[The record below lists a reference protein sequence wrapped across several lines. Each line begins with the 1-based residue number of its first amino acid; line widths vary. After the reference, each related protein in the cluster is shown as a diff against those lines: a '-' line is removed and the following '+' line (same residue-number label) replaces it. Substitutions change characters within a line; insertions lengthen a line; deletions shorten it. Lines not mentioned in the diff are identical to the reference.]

1 MDASS
6 AQATPDF
13 SKYYS
18 SIQDAT
24 VLVISQQQGIILFCN
39 AFGLTMLEYSGIK
52 QQLIGQP
59 YRILIEE
66 SKHKLHDA
74 HVKHYFKNVLGGVIC
89 PFSLKMNSRGTREIF
104 VQSASGQVI
113 PCHVT
118 ACSTLDLGEGY
129 IVITIHDL
137 RVEKS
142 LEQERT
148 RLYEEMSSALQKA
161 SHELRTAVH
170 GIYGGNALLSDF
182 LEANAREEKKPLQT
196 LDGQQRS
203 DLVEIHQM
211 LEQSASHLYSVS
223 NAYLGGS
230 KEKLA
235 FEMQTEPFSIAIILE
250 QIYNMLLLQQKQT
263 NPYVSLKIDA
273 TALKNPEAYVQGNVR
288 ALKQILLNLGGNALK
303 FTENG
308 EVTIAITEERPDSKE
323 SDLIYYRLTV
333 SDTGPGL
340 TEEQKSR
347 MWLPKSGLR
356 SPNHTQIKSSGIGL
370 FITKQLIEEKF
381 QGKVSV
387 DSVLGKGTDI
397 HFSFSLLK
405 EPPKVETPSPVSLPV
420 PLPLLSPERKKPQK
434 IRVLAA
440 EDVPINQKILQS
452 YFKKKISLYSL
463 TLVQDG
469 LEAVDALKKQDF
481 DVILMD
487 YQMPNLDGLEAAKQI
502 RALPD
507 LDKRDIPIIFC
518 SANEFDF
525 SCISGQVSIIHKPYN
540 AKDIFEKI
548 HELYQEKACSPPFLL
563 SSPVGYRPLLNAL
576 SVAADKD
583 LSMAEN
589 DRKALKLR

>member
-13 SKYYS
+13 SKYYT

-24 VLVISQQQGIILFCN
+24 ILVINQQGIILFCN
-39 AFGLTMLEYSGIK
+39 EFGLNMLEYSGIK
-52 QQLIGQP
+52 EQLIGQV
-59 YRILIEE
+59 YTILIEP

-89 PFSLKMNSRGTREIF
+89 PFSLKMNSRVTREIF

-142 LEQERT
+142 LEQQRT

-196 LDGQQRS
+196 LDRQQRS
-203 DLVEIHQM
+203 DLLGIHEM
-211 LEQSASHLYSVS
+211 LEQSASHLYNVS

-235 FEMQTEPFSIAIILE
+235 FELQTEPFSIAVILD
-250 QIYNMLLLQQKQT
+250 QIYLILLGQQQQT
-263 NPYVSLKIDA
+263 NPHVSLKIDY
-273 TALKNPEAYVQGNVR
+273 TALKNPKACVQGNVR

-303 FTENG
+303 FTKKG
-308 EVTIAITEERPDSKE
+308 EVTIAITEEKPYSKE

-356 SPNHTQIKSSGIGL
+356 TQNHTQIKSSGIGL

-397 HFSFSLLK
+397 HLSFSLLK
-405 EPPKVETPSPVSLPV
+405 ESPKVETPFPVSLL
-420 PLPLLSPERKKPQK
+420 LPSPERKKPQK

-452 YFKKKISLYSL
+452 YFKKKNSLYSL

-548 HELYQEKACSPPFLL
+548 HELYQEKACSLPFLL
-563 SSPVGYRPLLNAL
+563 PSPVGYLPLLDSL
-576 SVAADKD
+576 SAAAAADDD
-583 LSMAEN
+583 LSMEV
-589 DRKALKLR
+589 KALKLR

>member
-6 AQATPDF
+6 AQAMPDF

-24 VLVISQQQGIILFCN
+24 ILVINQQGIILFCN
-39 AFGLTMLEYSGIK
+39 EFGLNMLEYSGIK
-52 QQLIGQP
+52 EQLIGQV
-59 YRILIEE
+59 YTILIEP

-74 HVKHYFKNVLGGVIC
+74 HVQHYFKNVLGGVIC
-89 PFSLKMNSRGTREIF
+89 PFSLKMNSRVAREIF

-196 LDGQQRS
+196 LDRQQRS
-203 DLVEIHQM
+203 DLVEIYQM

-235 FEMQTEPFSIAIILE
+235 FELQTEPFSIAVVLD
-250 QIYNMLLLQQKQT
+250 QIYLILLGQQQQT
-263 NPYVSLKIDA
+263 NPHVSLKIDY
-273 TALKNPEAYVQGNVR
+273 TALKNPKACVQGNVR

-303 FTENG
+303 FTKKG
-308 EVTIAITEERPDSKE
+308 EVTIAITEERNYSKE
-323 SDLIYYRLTV
+323 SADLIYYTLTV

-340 TEEQKSR
+340 SEEQKSR

-356 SPNHTQIKSSGIGL
+356 TQNHTQIKSSGIGF

-381 QGKVSV
+381 QGKLRV

-405 EPPKVETPSPVSLPV
+405 EPPKVETPFPVSLL
-420 PLPLLSPERKKPQK
+420 LPSPERKKPQK

-452 YFKKKISLYSL
+452 YFKKKNSLYSL

-548 HELYQEKACSPPFLL
+548 HELYQEKACSLPFLL

-589 DRKALKLR
+589 DLKALKLR